1 MLLAC
6 KNTAFARQSHSFL
19 KVREMKMKTNSF
31 FIGRE

>member
-6 KNTAFARQSHSFL
+6 KNIAFERQSHSFF
-19 KVREMKMKTNSF
+19 KTREMKVKTNSF